1 MKLQNQSLSQTRMRK
16 VRLQGPSN
24 PSRSQK
30 RIKKMMNNRNIFL
43 VYSYPVKREETK
55 LYSISMEM
63 QKTSV

>member
-30 RIKKMMNNRNIFL
+30 RIKKMMNNKNIFL
-43 VYSYPVKREETK
+43 VYSYLVKREGTK
-55 LYSISMEM
+55 
-63 QKTSV
+63 